1 MPTAQIIHTET
12 AVAFWLAKGAP
23 TPRPKNTPKKTG
35 QPESQPV
42 KFVGG
47 NARQGRRFTLA
58 GVNGRR
64 GKSRE

>member
-35 QPESQPV
+35 QPFGQPV
-42 KFVGG
+42 KFSGG
-47 NARQGRRFTLA
+47 NAHDGRRFAMAVAKPLRA
-58 GVNGRR
+58 NL
-64 GKSRE
+64 RE

>member
-1 MPTAQIIHTET
+1 MPTAQTIHTET
-12 AVAFWLAKGAP
+12 AVADALAQGAP

-58 GVNGRR
+58 GVKRMR
-64 GKSRE
+64 ARLRE